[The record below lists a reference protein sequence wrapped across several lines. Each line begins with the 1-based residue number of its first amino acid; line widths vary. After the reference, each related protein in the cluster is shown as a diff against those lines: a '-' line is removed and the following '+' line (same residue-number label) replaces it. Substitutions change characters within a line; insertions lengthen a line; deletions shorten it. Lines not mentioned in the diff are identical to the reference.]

1 MVRERNGTRRWGM
14 EWSLTGC
21 FCGWKVA
28 NLAKFARFS
37 TWVDKQPVERN
48 GMTAWILWH
57 GVTEPLML
65 WGAEVGEMN
74 ESVMKFRNRSE

>member
-1 MVRERNGTRRWGM
+1 MAQGVGGM

-37 TWVDKQPVERN
+37 TWVDKQPLNEVE
-48 GMTAWILWH
+48 
-57 GVTEPLML
+57 
-65 WGAEVGEMN
+65 
-74 ESVMKFRNRSE
+74 